1 MFALG
6 TLLDMRF
13 TVLRKERQ
21 GEGIHGAGMAGR
33 FEKGDVQ
40 MVKKFRK
47 YVIRGDF
54 ESDVEQGVKIL
65 TYVMVAVM
73 VFSVIV
79 FGPVMVRIFLG
90 G

>member
-1 MFALG
+1 
-6 TLLDMRF
+6 
-13 TVLRKERQ
+13 
-21 GEGIHGAGMAGR
+21 
-33 FEKGDVQ
+33 

-73 VFSVIV
+73 VFSAVW
-79 FGPVMVRIFLG
+79 FGPILCRIFFG
-90 G
+90 GMTCK

>member
-1 MFALG
+1 
-6 TLLDMRF
+6 
-13 TVLRKERQ
+13 
-21 GEGIHGAGMAGR
+21 
-33 FEKGDVQ
+33 

-90 G
+90 E

>member
-1 MFALG
+1 
-6 TLLDMRF
+6 
-13 TVLRKERQ
+13 
-21 GEGIHGAGMAGR
+21 MAGR

-73 VFSVIV
+73 VFSAVW
-79 FGPVMVRIFLG
+79 FGPILCRIFFG
-90 G
+90 GMTCK

>member
-1 MFALG
+1 
-6 TLLDMRF
+6 
-13 TVLRKERQ
+13 
-21 GEGIHGAGMAGR
+21 MAGR

-90 G
+90 E